1 MGRQKHTVEVV
12 KTDLEIHEDL
22 DMQERGWK
30 TQRIGWVVILA
41 LVVLAALG
49 LFGDGW
55 ASKRTVTQSGTTVE
69 YERFYRQEAIMEL
82 KVDLAQAPAGQSV
95 IAFPN
100 RYLEKFNIESIVPE
114 PRENR
119 VEGSQVAYLFE
130 GTPPMKVVFRLTPQ
144 QAGSI
149 DGAVRVNNLTIPLTH
164 FIYP

>member
-12 KTDLEIHEDL
+12 KTDLEIQEYL
-22 DMQERGWK
+22 DSQERGWR
-30 TQRIGWVVILA
+30 TQRIGWVIILA

-49 LFGDGW
+49 LFGDGV
-55 ASKRTVTQSGTTVE
+55 ASKKTVTQSGTTVE

-82 KVDLAQAPAGQSV
+82 KVDLAQAPGSRSV

-100 RYLEKFNIESIVPE
+100 QYLEKFTIESIVPE

-119 VEGSQVAYLFE
+119 VENRQVAYFFE
-130 GTPPMKVVFRLTPQ
+130 GTPPMKVVFRLVPQ
-144 QAGSI
+144 RAGSI
-149 DGAVRVNNLTIPLTH
+149 DGSVRVNNLTIPLTH